1 MMTLWGVVFSLHV
14 LAAVLW
20 VGGMAFALLV
30 LRPSLAVLEPAARIA
45 LHRGVFRRFFLIVW
59 HAMPTLLLTGY
70 AMLFGVWGGF
80 AAAPWTVHVMHAIGL
95 VMAGVFVW
103 IVIGPWAVLRR
114 AEALADAAAAA
125 ERIRRLVLLNLVL
138 GIVVVLIAGLARFG

>member
-1 MMTLWGVVFSLHV
+1 MVWGVLLSLHV

-59 HAMPTLLLTGY
+59 HAMPILLLTGY
-70 AMLFGVWGGF
+70 AMVFGVWGGF
-80 AAAPWTVHVMHAIGL
+80 AAAPWSVHVMHGLGL
-95 VMAGVFVW
+95 VMAAVFVW
-103 IVIGPWAVLRR
+103 IVLRPWAALRR
-114 AEALADAAAAA
+114 AEALPDAAVAA

-138 GIVVVLIAGLARFG
+138 GTLVVLIAGLARFG